1 MLLEDKVAL
10 ITGAAR
16 GIGHATAELFARH
29 GAHVFL
35 TGRDAAALDAACGEI
50 VSRVPAAKLGTIVLD
65 VTQPDMVRD
74 AFQHVF
80 KKMGRLDVLVSNAGI
95 MDDALIGMVTPAQIE
110 RSFQTNTY
118 GCLYAAQYASRLMS
132 RNKQGSIINITS
144 IMGVQGNAGQSVYA
158 GSKAALIGITKSLAK
173 ELGHRNIRVNAIA
186 PGLIDT
192 DLVANVSAEKLAA
205 RRAGIALG
213 RIGSPDEVAA
223 AALFLASDLSAY
235 VTGQVL
241 GVDGGM
247 VV

>member
-1 MLLEDKVAL
+1 MLLQDKVAF

-16 GIGHATAELFARH
+16 GIGYAIAERFAQH

-35 TGRDAAALDAACGEI
+35 SGRDAAALDAACVRI
-50 VSRVPAAKLGTIVLD
+50 AATVPAAKLDTVVLD
-65 VTQPDMVRD
+65 VTDPDNVRD
-74 AFQHVF
+74 AFQRVF
-80 KKMGRLDVLVSNAGI
+80 KAARRLDVLVSNAGV

-110 RSFQTNTY
+110 RNFQTNTY
-118 GCLYAAQYASRLMS
+118 GALYAAQYASRLMA
-132 RNKQGSIINITS
+132 RNKSGSIIHIAS

-173 ELGHRNIRVNAIA
+173 ELGPQNIRVNAIA

-192 DLVANVSAEKLAA
+192 DLVADVSPEKLAA
-205 RRAGIALG
+205 RRAAIALG
-213 RIGSPDEVAA
+213 RVGDPGEVAD
-223 AALFLASDLSAY
+223 AALFLASGLSTY

-247 VV
+247 VI

>member
-1 MLLEDKVAL
+1 MLLQQKVAL

-16 GIGHATAELFARH
+16 GIGFAIAESFARH
-29 GAHVFL
+29 GARVFL
-35 TGRDAAALDAACGEI
+35 TGRDEAALDQACARIRAQVPDAQVAA
-50 VSRVPAAKLGTIVLD
+50 LVLD
-65 VTQPDMVRD
+65 VTQPDAVRE
-74 AFQHVF
+74 AFQRVF
-80 KKMGRLDVLVSNAGI
+80 KDARRLDVLVANAGV

-110 RSFQTNTY
+110 HNFQTNAY
-118 GCLYAAQYASRLMS
+118 GALYCAQYASRLMA

-158 GSKAALIGITKSLAK
+158 GSKAALVGITKSLAK
-173 ELGHRNIRVNAIA
+173 ELGPQNIRVNAIA

-192 DLVANVSAEKLAA
+192 DLVAHIAPEKLAERQA
-205 RRAGIALG
+205 AIALG
-213 RIGSPDEVAA
+213 RIGRPEDVAN
-223 AALFLASDLSAY
+223 AALFLASDLGAY